1 MNALIKGKDHIISME
16 LLVSPSSIEE
26 AKFCLDADIIDVK
39 RPAEG
44 SLGANFPWV
53 IREIKKLAGT
63 KPVSAA
69 IGDYGP
75 TPGNA
80 ALAAYGAACAGAD
93 FIKIGLMFNDKD
105 AARDV
110 IEGVV
115 RAVKEPFPEKTV
127 VIAAYSDYAR
137 LGTISPMVMSP
148 IAAECG
154 ADFAMIDTGM
164 KDGKSTFE
172 FMNKEALQEFTD
184 QNRSLGL
191 KTALAGSLK
200 FEDIPVLKEINP
212 EIIGVRGMVCG
223 GDRSTMVKA
232 ELVAKAIQMVR

>member
-1 MNALIKGKDHIISME
+1 MHIKNKHHIIYME
-16 LLVSPSSIEE
+16 LLVSPSSIDE

-53 IREIKKLAGT
+53 IREIKKMAGE

-93 FIKIGLMFNDKD
+93 FVKIGLMFSDKE
-105 AARDV
+105 AAKEV
-110 IEGVV
+110 IEAVV

-127 VIAAYSDYAR
+127 VIAGYSDYER
-137 LGTISPMVMSP
+137 LGSISPFDISP
-148 IAAECG
+148 IAAAAG
-154 ADFAMIDTGM
+154 ADFSMIDTGM

-172 FMNKEALQEFTD
+172 FMDAETLTKFTEL
-184 QNRSLGL
+184 NRSLGL
-191 KTALAGSLK
+191 GTALAGSLK
-200 FEDIPVLKEINP
+200 FEDVPVLKQINP

-223 GDRSTMVKA
+223 GDRTTMVKE
-232 ELVAKAIQMVR
+232 ELVRKAIELVH

>member
-1 MNALIKGKDHIISME
+1 MK

-53 IREIKKLAGT
+53 IREIKKLAGD

-93 FIKIGLMFNDKD
+93 FVKIGLMFNDTN

-127 VIAAYSDYAR
+127 VLPHTPTMSGSGP
-137 LGTISPMVMSP
+137 LLPISCPRSP
-148 IAAECG
+148 PSAVPI
-154 ADFAMIDTGM
+154 
-164 KDGKSTFE
+164 
-172 FMNKEALQEFTD
+172 L
-184 QNRSLGL
+184 
-191 KTALAGSLK
+191 
-200 FEDIPVLKEINP
+200 P
-212 EIIGVRGMVCG
+212 
-223 GDRSTMVKA
+223 
-232 ELVAKAIQMVR
+232 

>member
-1 MNALIKGKDHIISME
+1 ME

-115 RAVKEPFPEKTV
+115 RAVKEPFPEK
-127 VIAAYSDYAR
+127 IAPLA
-137 LGTISPMVMSP
+137 MSP
-148 IAAECG
+148 IAAKCG